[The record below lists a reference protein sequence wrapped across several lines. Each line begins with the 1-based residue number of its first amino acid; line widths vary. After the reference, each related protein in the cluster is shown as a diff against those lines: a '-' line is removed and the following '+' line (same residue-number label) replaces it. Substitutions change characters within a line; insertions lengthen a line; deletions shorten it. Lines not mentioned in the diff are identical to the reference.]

1 MTRALLSLEQLLCV
15 HHFGGQLHLEELEL
29 HLTPQVGQLDGD
41 DGLGRWS
48 GVLLTKTPLGS
59 SGAELLRLNSAPELW
74 SGVHRFTF
82 DRRSCV
88 LAVYRTSEARD
99 TEVGKP

>member
-41 DGLGRWS
+41 DGLGV
-48 GVLLTKTPLGS
+48 VLTPLYMIR
-59 SGAELLRLNSAPELW
+59 AE
-74 SGVHRFTF
+74 
-82 DRRSCV
+82 
-88 LAVYRTSEARD
+88 
-99 TEVGKP
+99 